1 MGIIGNIVERLAKR
15 AGLIPLSS
23 QQALG
28 VFNAQPTGSSVRV
41 SAESA
46 LECSPVWCAVRVISE
61 TVGCLPRHLYRRL
74 ESGREKATDHRLYQV
89 LHRRPNPYTNASSFW
104 QAMVAHALLRG
115 NSYAEIQRNQAGK
128 AIALWQLHPG
138 HVQVRFTTDGLPYYI
153 YSPANRG
160 SVEISHHDM
169 FHLRGPSPDGFVG
182 HSVVRLAR
190 ESMGLTI
197 AAEQFGAKFFG
208 NGAKPSAVITVPG
221 VLDDQSYERMKRE
234 FNEVQAGLSNAHRI
248 ALLEGGTTWQSIG
261 IPPDDAQFLQTRTF
275 QVEEIARWFSIPV
288 SKLRAS
294 GGRSYSTLEQEN
306 NAFLTET
313 LQPWLVRIEEECWAK
328 LLEPPEQGAL
338 YVEHLVDSILRSD
351 ALARYQIYAI
361 AKNWG
366 LMNSNEIR
374 EKENLPPIPGGG
386 GDYMLQPLNMQPIN
400 APNGPSAP
408 TSSPAV
414 GAAQGGPAPVAQPS
428 TPAAGDPVAAG
439 QVDVAATALN
449 GAQVE
454 SLLNIV
460 LQASTGVITID
471 TAKALAE
478 AAFPFIDAATLQAIF
493 GTVEVKPPAVLAA
506 SDQVAAGAP

>member
-1 MGIIGNIVERLAKR
+1 MGLYSTISGFFSKR
-15 AGLIPLSS
+15 ATPTGLVPLSS
-23 QQALG
+23 PAALE
-28 VFNAQPTGSSVRV
+28 VFNTSPTSSSVRV
-41 SAESA
+41 TAENA
-46 LECSPVWCAVRVISE
+46 LECSPVWSAVRVISE

-74 ESGREKATDHRLYQV
+74 DAGREKATDHRLYQM

-104 QAMVAHALLRG
+104 QAMMAHALLRG
-115 NSYAEIQRNQAGK
+115 NSYAEIQRNNAGK
-128 AIALWQLHPG
+128 VIALWQLHPG
-138 HVQVRFTTDGLPYYI
+138 HVQVRFTHDGLPYYL
-153 YSPANRG
+153 YSPPNRG
-160 SVEISHHDM
+160 TVEIVHSDM

-182 HSVVRLAR
+182 HSVVSLAR
-190 ESMGLTI
+190 ESMGLTV
-197 AAEQFGAKFFG
+197 AAEKFGAKFFG

-221 VLDDQSYERMKRE
+221 VLDDQAYARMKRE

-275 QVEEIARWFSIPV
+275 QVEEVARWFSLPV

-294 GGRSYSTLEQEN
+294 GGRSYATLEQEN

-328 LLEPPEQGAL
+328 LLEPDERNEL

-374 EKENLPPIPGGG
+374 EKENMPPIEGGG

-408 TSSPAV
+408 TTSPAV
-414 GAAQGGPAPVAQPS
+414 GAAQGGTAPAAQPS
-428 TPAAGDPVAAG
+428 TPAAG
-439 QVDVAATALN
+439 
-449 GAQVE
+449 
-454 SLLNIV
+454 
-460 LQASTGVITID
+460 
-471 TAKALAE
+471 
-478 AAFPFIDAATLQAIF
+478 
-493 GTVEVKPPAVLAA
+493 
-506 SDQVAAGAP
+506 AP